1 MKTLWYNGNIY
12 TMKKEGEQVEAV
24 LTTDGTIEKA
34 GMLREIEKELQNTDV
49 RRVNLNGGTMYPGF
63 TDSHLHMIGLGET
76 MIQLDLSECTS
87 AEEMAALIKE
97 KTREI
102 PAGEWV
108 IGEGWNENNFPDRK
122 IFHREELDDLV
133 PGHPLL
139 LTRICRHAA
148 LVNTRALD
156 AAGIDKDTP
165 DPDGG
170 IIVKSRHGEPT
181 GYLLDQAADLVK
193 NEIPEVSEDYL
204 HEALGKAVHHMHQCG
219 LTGGH
224 TEDLNYYGGFTR
236 TLNTFRN
243 ILAKTSFRA
252 HLLVH
257 HEVFPDFKQQG
268 HTYGPLEEGLELGA
282 MKIFADGALGGR
294 TALLSHPYNDAPETA
309 GVAIHSR
316 EELKGLV
323 AEARKENMPVAVHAI
338 GDLALEY
345 VIDALEAWP
354 VPAGVR
360 DRIIHVQIARKDL
373 VERLKALPVA
383 LDLQPRFVLS
393 DFPWVEERLGTERI
407 RYSFAW
413 KTLLDQGIICAGS
426 SDAPIESV
434 DPRTGIYAA
443 IARKNP
449 GETHDGYMPEEKL
462 TSFEAVELYTGGSAR
477 AISREHELGRI
488 TPGYKA
494 DFTVL
499 RKDLFQIKPEEIL
512 TAEVEATVVG
522 DAVVFLPEES
532 RIKIN
537 NETEEQS

>member
-12 TMKKEGEQVEAV
+12 TMEKEGEQVEAV
-24 LTTDGTIEKA
+24 LTSDGAIEKA
-34 GMLREIEKELQNTDV
+34 GSLSEIEKELKRPSS
-49 RRVNLNGGTMYPGF
+49 RRVNLNGSTMYPGF

-97 KTREI
+97 KTKEI

-165 DPDGG
+165 DPEGG
-170 IIVKSRHGEPT
+170 IIVKSRQGEPT

-193 NEIPEVSEDYL
+193 NEIPEVSEEYL
-204 HEALGKAVHHMHQCG
+204 HDALGKAVRYMHQCG

-224 TEDLNYYGGFTR
+224 TEDLNYYGGFKR

-243 ILAKTSFRA
+243 ILADTSFRA

-257 HEVFPDFKQQG
+257 HEVFPDFIQQG
-268 HTYGPLEEGLELGA
+268 HAYGLLENNLELGA

-294 TALLSHPYNDAPETA
+294 TALLSRPYNDAPETA

-316 EELKGLV
+316 EELKQLV
-323 AEARKENMPVAVHAI
+323 ADARRENMPVAVHAI

-354 VPAGVR
+354 VPEGVR

-393 DFPWVEERLGTERI
+393 DFPWVEERLGKERLY
-407 RYSFAW
+407 YSFAW
-413 KTLLDQGIICAGS
+413 KTLLDQGIVCAGS

-443 IARKNP
+443 VARKNP
-449 GETHDGYMPEEKL
+449 GEKHDGYRPEEKL
-462 TSFEAVELYTGGSAR
+462 TPYEAVDLYTGGSAK
-477 AISREHELGRI
+477 AISREHDLGRI
-488 TPGYKA
+488 APGYKA
-494 DFTVL
+494 DFTIL
-499 RKDLFQIKPEEIL
+499 QNDLFQIEPEEIL
-512 TAEVEATVVG
+512 TTEVEATVVG
-522 DAVVFLPEES
+522 DEVVFYPEKSSIEIINES
-532 RIKIN
+532 
-537 NETEEQS
+537 EE